1 MSQQNV
7 IEKCEGTDILW
18 KEGRDVTKKK
28 IKKKQK
34 SKNKGNKTITKTVDQ
49 ESFFNFFKTVNMP
62 SEEDLLKKDA
72 EAEEEEEKN
81 IGEQMDND
89 FDLGNEFKD
98 QLIPLAVEYYMEI
111 I

>member
-1 MSQQNV
+1 
-7 IEKCEGTDILW
+7 
-18 KEGRDVTKKK
+18 
-28 IKKKQK
+28 
-34 SKNKGNKTITKTVDQ
+34 
-49 ESFFNFFKTVNMP
+49 MP

-98 QLIPLAVEYYMEI
+98 
-111 I
+111 

>member
-1 MSQQNV
+1 V

-28 IKKKQK
+28 IKKK
-34 SKNKGNKTITKTVDQ
+34 SKAKKGGAKTITKTVDQ
-49 ESFFNFFKTVNMP
+49 ESFFNFFKTVTMP
-62 SEEDLLKKDA
+62 TEEELLKKD
-72 EAEEEEEKN
+72 EAQEEEEEKN
-81 IGEQMDND
+81 IGEQMDSD
-89 FDLGNEFKD
+89 YDLGNEFKD